1 MNDVTYFVAPVEHGD
16 GLRCRIGTGREAI
29 TGGASYAAVVVAAKV
44 GQVMAVWKFTGQMTH
59 EEAENLAVQ
68 VAPTRLMICASE
80 DYGTLELSHEY
91 TTEVEVT
98 DVRRESS
105 FLQKAAGEGL

>member
-1 MNDVTYFVAPVEHGD
+1 MSDVTYFVAPVEHGD

-29 TGGASYAAVVVAAKV
+29 TGGASYAAAVVAAKV
-44 GQVMAVWKFTGQMTH
+44 GQVMAVWKFTGQLPYG
-59 EEAENLAVQ
+59 EAENLAVR

-98 DVRRESS
+98 DIR
-105 FLQKAAGEGL
+105 QDAGWSGA